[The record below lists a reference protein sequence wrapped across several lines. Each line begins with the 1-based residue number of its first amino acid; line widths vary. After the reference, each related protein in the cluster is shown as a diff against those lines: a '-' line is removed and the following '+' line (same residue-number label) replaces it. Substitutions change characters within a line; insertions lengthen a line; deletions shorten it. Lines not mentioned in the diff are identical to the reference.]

1 MLDLAQLTIDEAHD
15 KTLVLSVQAR
25 AGAAPRLGF
34 GAPAQPQSDRRQLTL
49 SLEDHEHLRECLLAY
64 VEEMGRFELAS
75 PSVRDV
81 YLDTVTRDLL
91 EQAVE
96 AGVCDQAGDTSAWLQ
111 PIGNVCL
118 VMIADAARMAA
129 VGAERL
135 VEVAHEDALRQ
146 ARANGRPHS
155 AEALGIYEARAMAA
169 QGETLR

>member
-1 MLDLAQLTIDEAHD
+1 MLDLAHLTIEEAHN

-25 AGAAPRLGF
+25 AAAAPRLGF
-34 GAPAQPQSDRRQLTL
+34 GASAQPQAARAQLTL
-49 SLEDHEHLRECLLAY
+49 CLEDHDHLRECLLAY

-75 PSVRDV
+75 PSLRDV

-91 EQAVE
+91 EHAVE

-118 VMIADAARMAA
+118 VMIADAARLAG

-146 ARANGRPHS
+146 ARANGKPHS
-155 AEALGIYEARAMAA
+155 TAALAIYEARAMAA
-169 QGETLR
+169 KGESLR